1 MKPTDSFI
9 PSGRADGPG
18 PAEGAAD
25 RFWLTA
31 AIELSRSCP
40 PSSTAFSVGA
50 VVVSARGRVLGEGYS
65 RRDDPHDHAE
75 EVALRETDPED
86 PRLAGATI
94 YTSLEPCSLRASR
107 PRSCTELV
115 LSTPIPRV
123 VLAWREPALFV
134 DCVGAE
140 RLTAA
145 GRTVVERPDLAELVR
160 EVNAHLLR

>member
-1 MKPTDSFI
+1 MDLTGST
-9 PSGRADGPG
+9 GGPG

-31 AIELSRSCP
+31 AIQLSRSCP

-50 VVVSARGRVLGEGYS
+50 VVVSARGQILGEGYS

-75 EVALRETDPED
+75 EVTFRGIDPED
-86 PRLAGATI
+86 PRLREATV
-94 YTSLEPCSLRASR
+94 YTSLEPCSSRASR
-107 PRSCTELV
+107 PRSCTELI
-115 LSTPIPRV
+115 LSTPVPRV

-134 DCVGAE
+134 DCDGAE

-145 GRTVVERPDLAELVR
+145 GRTVVERPDLAEDVR
-160 EVNAHLLR
+160 EVNAHLLN